1 MQRACPII
9 NALTKVENR
18 WQTKQQWGKLMY
30 QRIYIDIV
38 FMTNFLMDYMLLR
51 LVGKFLH
58 LDGKRR
64 RCVISA
70 AFGSFVSCLLV
81 CAPFK
86 IIFPAAV
93 LIHGGCAFFMASFA
107 FRLKKGG
114 LLVKTIL
121 ALYFTAFVV
130 GGIYQALET
139 ERTMTVKIFLLF
151 LAGIYGALYTLGCVT
166 ETFRFGRRNIFPVTL
181 KYQGKLQQTYGFY
194 DTGNLL
200 MDPVKKQPVSI
211 IKQEL
216 LGSLISK
223 EQVKKLM
230 DIKDKPEELE
240 NTGFVSLQPHFLSC
254 HTADGKKGLLLAV
267 ILDELLIQTPERVV
281 HVGKPVLA
289 ITSEP
294 SALGEEYEILLNSRL
309 LN

>member
-1 MQRACPII
+1 M

-70 AFGSFVSCLLV
+70 AVGSFVSCLLV

-107 FRLKKGG
+107 FQLKKGG
-114 LLVKTIL
+114 LLAKTIL

-151 LAGIYGALYTLGCVT
+151 LSGIYGTLYTLGCVT

-181 KYQGKLQQTYGFY
+181 KYQGKLKQTYGFY

-267 ILDELLIQTPERVV
+267 ILDELLIQTPGRVV